1 MKTPTLDGAL
11 MGCKNAEWE
20 TRHMNKNQA
29 ERRRIK
35 RRRREKEEMD
45 GYKQSSRSRSR
56 SVADVA
62 DMFIHQRRWR
72 HYFIHYISFNSFR
85 MEVDGIELILS
96 R

>member
-1 MKTPTLDGAL
+1 
-11 MGCKNAEWE
+11 
-20 TRHMNKNQA
+20 
-29 ERRRIK
+29 
-35 RRRREKEEMD
+35 MD
-45 GYKQSSRSRSR
+45 GYKQSSSSRSR